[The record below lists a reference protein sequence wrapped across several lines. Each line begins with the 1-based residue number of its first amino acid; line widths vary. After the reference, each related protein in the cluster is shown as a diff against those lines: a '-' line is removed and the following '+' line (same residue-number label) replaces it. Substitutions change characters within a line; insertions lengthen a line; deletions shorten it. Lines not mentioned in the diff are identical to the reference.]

1 MASMLSSKRFV
12 STSDYMETVGPVHGP
27 GWSQELGWTV
37 LVGPFQL
44 DALRSYDS
52 MARSVP
58 PWTCSMDSSRT
69 NPLETAAGR
78 VKRATAGAGGS

>member
-44 DALRSYDS
+44 EMLCDPMIPWHTASLHGL
-52 MARSVP
+52 A
-58 PWTCSMDSSRT
+58 PWTAVG
-69 NPLETAAGR
+69 PILWKQQQEG
-78 VKRATAGAGGS
+78 